1 MGKNQLYYSNHCQH
15 SQRLLKLIRDNAL
28 IDTFSFICI
37 DDRRFDPKTQL
48 NMAVLKNGQAIPIPI
63 NVTKVPSL
71 LLVNDKYQVVYGCD
85 SIMNIYSKSIDA
97 ATTAATHG
105 QGEPMPAGF
114 SSSSFS
120 SSSSSLA
127 GVSVNSVSTLT
138 PLLPANNNGSRI
150 KEGDIDIKELAARR
164 NEDIE
169 LTYNHNNPIPYN

>member
-15 SQRLLKLIRDNAL
+15 SQRLLKLVRDNAL
-28 IDTFSFICI
+28 IDTFSFICV

-48 NMAVLKNGQAIPIPI
+48 LMAVLKNGQAIPIPI

-85 SIMNIYSKSIDA
+85 SIMKIYSKSIDA
-97 ATTAATHG
+97 ATTAATQG
-105 QGEPMPAGF
+105 QGEPMPA
-114 SSSSFS
+114 STALSS
-120 SSSSSLA
+120 SSSSSLT

-138 PLLPANNNGSRI
+138 PLLPANNSGSRI
-150 KEGDIDIKELAARR
+150 KEGDVDIKELAARR